1 MKWSYRIAT
10 IAGTEVRIHAT
21 FLLLLLY
28 FGVTGMSGG
37 RGIAGAWDAVAL
49 VLAMFTC
56 VLLHEFGHVTAAKFY
71 GIRTPDIT
79 LLPIGGVA
87 RLERMPRKPAHEF
100 VVAVCGPLVNV
111 AIATVIALFL
121 GAVGKMSLDFDLQ
134 SNGPFWVTL
143 MQWNILM
150 VAFNMV
156 PAFPMDGGRVLRSLL
171 GMFVDYGRATRWA
184 AAVGQGIAML
194 VVLSMLV
201 SGAFQPFL
209 MLIAV
214 FIFIAA
220 GQEAAVVT
228 QEEATEDLLVRDAMV
243 TQFVSLRP
251 TDLLRDVV
259 TLLLAGS
266 QHDFPVLD
274 ERGSVIGIL
283 SRKRL
288 VSALAEFGPGHPA
301 QLVIEPCAEGVG
313 PLQPLSSAMEFL
325 NASAC
330 PAVPVIDPVSGRLV
344 GLLTS
349 ENIGEMLMIRAA
361 LAPRAAAAARSD
373 SL

>member
-1 MKWSYRIAT
+1 
-10 IAGTEVRIHAT
+10 
-21 FLLLLLY
+21 
-28 FGVTGMSGG
+28 
-37 RGIAGAWDAVAL
+37 
-49 VLAMFTC
+49 
-56 VLLHEFGHVTAAKFY
+56 
-71 GIRTPDIT
+71 
-79 LLPIGGVA
+79 
-87 RLERMPRKPAHEF
+87 
-100 VVAVCGPLVNV
+100 
-111 AIATVIALFL
+111 
-121 GAVGKMSLDFDLQ
+121 
-134 SNGPFWVTL
+134 
-143 MQWNILM
+143 
-150 VAFNMV
+150 MV

-228 QEEATEDLLVRDAMV
+228 QEEATKDLLVRDAMV

-251 TDLLRDVV
+251 TDLLRDAV

-301 QLVIEPCAEGVG
+301 QLVLEPCAEGVG
-313 PLQPLSSAMEFL
+313 PLQPLSSAIEFL

-361 LAPRAAAAARSD
+361 LAPRVAAAARSD